1 MRKPIARIKINPGN
15 PGWYDP
21 LTNIHLT
28 ITRPEAIVFEGA
40 NTTNIKKGVDFK
52 LVSVI
57 DGSLDVNSTSV
68 YTTKEVVTK
77 VREVVPQPEKQV
89 EVKEEIKPV
98 ETITE
103 EVIEE
108 VKVEETI
115 AEPVEEKV
123 EETIT
128 ETVEETAEVVVEE
141 EKPKKKSTRKTKT
154 KKEEK

>member
-57 DGSLDVNSTSV
+57 DGCLDVNSTSV
-68 YTTKEVVTK
+68 HTTKEVVKK
-77 VREVVPQPEKQV
+77 VREVVPQPKKQV
-89 EVKEEIKPV
+89 EVKEEQ
-98 ETITE
+98 TE
-103 EVIEE
+103 SSAE
-108 VKVEETI
+108 VKR
-115 AEPVEEKV
+115 
-123 EETIT
+123 
-128 ETVEETAEVVVEE
+128 
-141 EKPKKKSTRKTKT
+141 KKSR
-154 KKEEK
+154 

>member
-40 NTTNIKKGVDFK
+40 NTANIKKGVEFK

-68 YTTKEVVTK
+68 HTTKEVVEK

-89 EVKEEIKPV
+89 EVKP
-98 ETITE
+98 
-103 EVIEE
+103 
-108 VKVEETI
+108 
-115 AEPVEEKV
+115 

-128 ETVEETAEVVVEE
+128 KEALTENTEETAEVVVEE
-141 EKPKKKSTRKTKT
+141 EKPKKKSTKKAKA